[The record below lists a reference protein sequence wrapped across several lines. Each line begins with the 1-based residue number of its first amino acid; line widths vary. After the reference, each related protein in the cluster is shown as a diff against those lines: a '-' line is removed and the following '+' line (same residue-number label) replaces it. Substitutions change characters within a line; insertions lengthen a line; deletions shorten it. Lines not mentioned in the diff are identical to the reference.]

1 MVNDAWLTVN
11 EAAKLAGYHPDHI
24 RRLIR
29 AGEIEAQKFSI
40 VWQVSHASLLQY
52 IQRSQAQGEKRGPK
66 SEKN

>member
-11 EAAKLAGYHPDHI
+11 EAAELAGYHPDHI

-40 VWQVSHASLLQY
+40 VWQVSHESLLQY
-52 IQRSQAQGEKRGPK
+52 LLRSQALGEKRGPK
-66 SEKN
+66 SVKN